1 VGGVSSV
8 RFATID
14 GERPLRGV
22 VVGAGFLGPFWVRE
36 LLASG
41 DTELAGWVDVDPV
54 RLARRTAELKLDGLA
69 RGSDLDAMLAAERPD
84 FVVNVTAPEAH
95 RDVTLT
101 ALAHGAA
108 VLSEKPLATSMDAA
122 REMVAAADAAQR
134 LLMVSQN
141 RRYMPT
147 LIAYRDAVAGL
158 GTLASLTCDFY
169 IAHRAHADG
178 FVRKIE
184 EPLLLDMAIHLF
196 DAARFITRAE
206 PVSVYCESYSPPWDW
221 FAGPSAANA
230 IFRMTGDVRLA
241 FNGSWC
247 ADGFQTSWTGR
258 WRAVGEH
265 GSATWDG
272 EGTPRVE
279 PGPGVDLPR
288 VASVRRPRPVRD
300 RFEGLVGA
308 LAEFVT
314 ALRTGRVPQSEAHDN
329 LRSLGMCH
337 AAVESARSQAPVTV
351 AARVPWP

>member
-1 VGGVSSV
+1 MGGARLVSGV

-14 GERPLRGV
+14 GDRPLRGV

-41 DTELAGWVDVDPV
+41 DTEIAGWVDVDPR
-54 RLARRTAELKLDGLA
+54 RLARRTAELKLKALSH
-69 RGSDLDAMLAAERPD
+69 GSDLDAMLAAERPD

-108 VLSEKPLATSMDAA
+108 VLTEKPLATSMDAA
-122 REMVAAADAAQR
+122 REMVAAAEAAQR

-141 RRYMPT
+141 RRYMPS
-147 LIAYRDAVAGL
+147 LIAYRDAVGGL

-169 IAHRAHADG
+169 IAHRAHPDG

-184 EPLLLDMAIHLF
+184 QPLLLDMAIHLF
-196 DAARFITRAE
+196 DAARFITRSE
-206 PVSVYCESYSPPWDW
+206 PEWVYCESYSPPWDW

-230 IFRMTGDVRLA
+230 IFRMSRDVRLA

-272 EGTPRVE
+272 ERTPRVE
-279 PGPGVDLPR
+279 PGPGVELPP
-288 VASVRRPRPVRD
+288 VAPVRAPRRARN
-300 RFEGLVGA
+300 RFEGLAAA
-308 LAEFVT
+308 LAEFVA
-314 ALRTGRVPQSEAHDN
+314 ALRTGRAPQSEAHDN

-337 AAVESARSQAPVTV
+337 AAVESARSRAPVAV
-351 AARVPWP
+351 VS